1 MSFKRKLNLFDA
13 TMLVV
18 GNMVGAGIFTTA
30 GFLAGELTSPWL
42 FAGIWIIGGLLTLC
56 GALTYA
62 EMTGMFPRSGGDY
75 LFLKAAYGPWAGFLL
90 GWICF
95 WIINP
100 GSIAVLSIA
109 LVKYLT
115 GFFGYPGVMAEKLMA
130 VAVIVFF
137 SVVNYRGVR
146 LTGTTHNF
154 WTMGSLAILLIFI
167 IGGLVS
173 GKGDWGH
180 IAGGET
186 GMFAAS
192 KLFGPAMIAVI
203 FSYSGWFVTA
213 YIGDE
218 VKRPERNLPLSLTF
232 GTIIVIVLYTAINA
246 VYLYAIPV
254 DNLKGVVNV
263 GQVAGERLLSSSFV
277 QVITLAIVLAIA
289 ASINATVLAGA
300 RLSYAIA
307 RDRLFSSHFEK
318 LHARHGTPHMALFAQ
333 AVLACLCI
341 VADTFENLLGAVVF
355 IMLLSSIGS
364 GLAHL
369 ILRRQG
375 PFIERPYR
383 TWGYPFTPLLFVIA
397 YAWIALQVFLSSPAR
412 SLLGIAITISGIPFY
427 LHAIRRKGGYAAR
440 TAVVATSMEK
450 TDSEGV
456 LE

>member
-1 MSFKRKLNLFDA
+1 MTFKRRLNLFDA

-30 GFLAGELTSPWL
+30 GFLAGELANPWL
-42 FAGIWIIGGLLTLC
+42 FTGIWIIGGLLTLC

-115 GFFGYPGVMAEKLMA
+115 GFLGYPGVIGEKLMA
-130 VAVIVFF
+130 LAVVVFF
-137 SVVNYRGVR
+137 SIVNFRGVR
-146 LTGTTHNF
+146 LTGTTHNL
-154 WTMGSLAILLIFI
+154 WTMGSLVILLFFI
-167 IGGLVS
+167 IGGLAL
-173 GKGDWGH
+173 GKGDWRNISGSG
-180 IAGGET
+180 IGI
-186 GMFAAS
+186 FPIS
-192 KLFGPAMIAVI
+192 KLLGPAMIAVI

-218 VKRPERNLPLSLTF
+218 VKRPERNLPLSLVL

-254 DNLKGVVNV
+254 ENLKGVINV

-307 RDRLFSSHFEK
+307 KDNLFWSHFEK
-318 LHARHGTPHMALFAQ
+318 LHARYGTPHTGLLVQ
-333 AVLACLCI
+333 AVLTCLY
-341 VADTFENLLGAVVF
+341 VVVDTFENLLSAVVF
-355 IMLLSSIGS
+355 IMLLSSVGS
-364 GLAHL
+364 GMAHL
-369 ILRRQG
+369 ILRRRR
-375 PFIERPYR
+375 PLLERPYR
-383 TWGYPFTPLLFVIA
+383 TWGYPFVPMFFIITYSYIA
-397 YAWIALQVFLSSPAR
+397 VQIFISSPVR
-412 SLLGIAITISGIPFY
+412 SVLGIVITISGIPFY
-427 LHAIRRKGGYAAR
+427 LYAIRREGGYAADAV
-440 TAVVATSMEK
+440 AVVPSSCK
-450 TDSEGV
+450 DD
-456 LE
+456 